1 MTSVTNALPPGT
13 VCVASHQVSVSSMLR
28 EGRNEAVNGEDCS
41 SSATAT
47 APAPTTPTVFVSPP
61 PPFPRRSLGS
71 LGSLCSLRSLR
82 ASHRHT
88 SQRPLR
94 FAVKQCLGPTAII
107 ASAEEPMFTWVGN
120 TGNRGSVQAMCTGG
134 VGGVGGVGGKWIIV
148 SGVSLIH
155 TAHIQGGPSSLSL
168 PLSLSLCDSLS
179 DSLSDSLTWYSGSCS
194 AAVDDASQILIVP
207 SFPVESNVVRCL
219 LFLLRPFRLLLP
231 LSSSAWPQS

>member
-1 MTSVTNALPPGT
+1 MIDPSAEPNATICGVAAIQHKWVTRFMTSVTNALPPGT

-28 EGRNEAVNGEDCS
+28 EGRNEAVNEEDCS

-120 TGNRGSVQAMCTGG
+120 TGNRGSVQAMYRRCVQVVWVVLVNSRVGIEAMYRGG
-134 VGGVGGVGGKWIIV
+134 VGGVGGVGW
-148 SGVSLIH
+148 
-155 TAHIQGGPSSLSL
+155 
-168 PLSLSLCDSLS
+168 
-179 DSLSDSLTWYSGSCS
+179 
-194 AAVDDASQILIVP
+194 
-207 SFPVESNVVRCL
+207 
-219 LFLLRPFRLLLP
+219 
-231 LSSSAWPQS
+231 